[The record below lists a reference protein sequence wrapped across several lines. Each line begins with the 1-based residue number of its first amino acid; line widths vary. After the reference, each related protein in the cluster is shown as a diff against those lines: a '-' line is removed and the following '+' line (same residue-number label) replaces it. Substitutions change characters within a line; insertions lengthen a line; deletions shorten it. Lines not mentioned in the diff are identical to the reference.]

1 MYRFSI
7 KIYLMK
13 IIVTGGLGFIGSNF
27 IKYIINKKETNI
39 VINIDTTTK
48 QYSASNKDNVKA
60 FEDNPKY
67 KFYDFWLEML
77 DNPSVKN
84 EFKQIIKENN
94 ITHIAHFA
102 AESHVDNS
110 ISNPRRF
117 IQSNIFGTFNL
128 LEIIRDFPEIRFH
141 HISTDE
147 VYGSLGEEGKFT
159 ETTAYAPNSPYSA
172 SKAAS
177 DMLVRAYN
185 HTFKSLITISN
196 CSNNYGPN
204 QHNEKFIPVVINS
217 ILNNKK
223 IPVYGNGKNIR
234 DWIFVNDH
242 CEAVWS
248 VLNNGKIG
256 ETYNIGGNCEKT
268 NLEIINDI
276 CEILNVNSQDYI
288 SFVEDRKGHDFRYAI
303 DNTKINKELNWYP
316 ITSFKD
322 GLKQTIDFYKNLL

>member
-1 MYRFSI
+1 MNI
-7 KIYLMK
+7 L
-13 IIVTGGLGFIGSNF
+13 VTGGLGFIGSNF
-27 IKYIINKKETNI
+27 IKFIINKKEVHSILNVDTIGKCYGAANLNNAKSFQNNI
-39 VINIDTTTK
+39 
-48 QYSASNKDNVKA
+48 
-60 FEDNPKY
+60 KY
-67 KFYDFWLEML
+67 KFEDFWLEIL
-77 DNPSVKN
+77 DSPIEIKRFKN
-84 EFKQIIKENN
+84 ILKENN
-94 ITHIAHFA
+94 ITHIVHFA

-117 IQSNIFGTFNL
+117 IQSNILGTFNL

-147 VYGSLGEEGKFT
+147 VYGSLGKEGKFI

-177 DMLVRAYN
+177 DMLVRAYH

-234 DWIFVNDH
+234 DWIFVDDH

-268 NLEIINDI
+268 NLDIINDI
-276 CEILNVNSQDYI
+276 CKVLNLNTQDYI

-303 DNTKINKELNWYP
+303 DNSKINKELNWFP
-316 ITSFKD
+316 ATSFED
-322 GLKQTIDFYKNLL
+322 GILKTIDYYKNKTC

>member
-1 MYRFSI
+1 
-7 KIYLMK
+7 MK

-27 IKYIINKKETNI
+27 IKYIINKKEVDLI
-39 VINIDTTTK
+39 INIDTITK
-48 QYSASNKDNVKA
+48 RNSAANKKNA
-60 FEDNPKY
+60 ESFENHQKY
-67 KFYDFWLEML
+67 KFYDFWLDIL
-77 DNPSVKN
+77 DYAPSKD
-84 EFKQIIKENN
+84 EFKRIIKQNQ
-94 ITHIAHFA
+94 ITHIVHFA

-110 ISNPRRF
+110 ISDPRRF
-117 IQSNIFGTFNL
+117 IQSNILGTFNL

-223 IPVYGNGKNIR
+223 IPVYGNGKNVR
-234 DWIFVNDH
+234 DWIFVDNH

-248 VLNNGKIG
+248 ILNNGKIG
-256 ETYNIGGNCEKT
+256 ETYNVGGNCEKT

-276 CEILNVNSQDYI
+276 CEVLNVNPKDYI

-322 GLKQTIDFYKNLL
+322 GLKQTIDFYKKLL